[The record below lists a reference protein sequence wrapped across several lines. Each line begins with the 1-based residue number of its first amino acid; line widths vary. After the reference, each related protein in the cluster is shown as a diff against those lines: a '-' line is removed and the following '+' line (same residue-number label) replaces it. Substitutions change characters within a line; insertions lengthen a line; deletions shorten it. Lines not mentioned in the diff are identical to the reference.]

1 MKEKEKLVGNA
12 VRQEKSRKRAK
23 ASVATLILLA
33 VLVVILIATGAVE
46 KMSDTEN
53 LSKEFAEFLGVETQ
67 ESGFPVSFSTND
79 IMDVKTKGDDLYV
92 LTKNFVTPVNKK
104 GQTLQPQQITYAQP
118 ALKTNGDYAI
128 VFDRLSNKYILINK
142 KGEYEQR
149 QDANGSQIL
158 DAAVTQKGEVMLSLS
173 STSSSSILHIVDK
186 KGEDVFIWSCGE
198 EYIVS
203 FDMSGD
209 TVYCAALGAYGGEVY
224 TKLYVLDMSEQETV
238 CEYTLHGSAC
248 IELKHLSGDKFS
260 VLCDDAL
267 YICKAKKEETVVKKV
282 TFDAKMLFF
291 STDSQ
296 GNTAV
301 IFEDNENFS
310 KERLSVFD
318 NDADIV
324 YSVSVDENI
333 LDLSLDGKEVCL
345 LYENAIKTVTS
356 GGKEAEELHFTGK
369 CTGVVAVGE
378 KIYCYSLGGVEK
390 AVRDK

>member
-53 LSKEFAEFLGVETQ
+53 LSKEFAEFLGIETQ

-92 LTKNFVTPVNKK
+92 LTKKFVTPVNKK

-128 VFDRLSNKYILINK
+128 VFDRLSNKYILRNK

-173 STSSSSILHIVDK
+173 STSSSSILHPHPCAYYLVDVLGQTGCHDSEYRDDHDGRK
-186 KGEDVFIWSCGE
+186 STGPESC
-198 EYIVS
+198 
-203 FDMSGD
+203 SGL
-209 TVYCAALGAYGGEVY
+209 LGKVES
-224 TKLYVLDMSEQETV
+224 D
-238 CEYTLHGSAC
+238 SA
-248 IELKHLSGDKFS
+248 ELGC
-260 VLCDDAL
+260 V
-267 YICKAKKEETVVKKV
+267 
-282 TFDAKMLFF
+282 
-291 STDSQ
+291 
-296 GNTAV
+296 
-301 IFEDNENFS
+301 
-310 KERLSVFD
+310 
-318 NDADIV
+318 
-324 YSVSVDENI
+324 
-333 LDLSLDGKEVCL
+333 
-345 LYENAIKTVTS
+345 
-356 GGKEAEELHFTGK
+356 
-369 CTGVVAVGE
+369 
-378 KIYCYSLGGVEK
+378 
-390 AVRDK
+390 